1 MLVDRE
7 SGEIF
12 VYDVIGANM
21 FGDGITAEA
30 MVVALDS
37 LGGKRAKVRINSPG
51 GNADEGI
58 AIYNAMRRYAG
69 GVDTVVDSL
78 AASAASVIALA
89 GENRYTATG
98 GRWMIHRAM
107 GVAFGNAGEI
117 AKYITLLEKYDDS
130 IVEIYGEHLKDNSPD
145 EIREMLAAETWFT
158 TDEAIAIGLSTEK
171 ERSEALK
178 PNVANWFKNAP
189 AIIYKEAVEGVK
201 SPAIHRNAA
210 MIRARL

>member
-69 GVDTVVDSL
+69 GVDTVV
-78 AASAASVIALA
+78 
-89 GENRYTATG
+89 R
-98 GRWMIHRAM
+98 RQC
-107 GVAFGNAGEI
+107 
-117 AKYITLLEKYDDS
+117 
-130 IVEIYGEHLKDNSPD
+130 
-145 EIREMLAAETWFT
+145 
-158 TDEAIAIGLSTEK
+158 
-171 ERSEALK
+171 
-178 PNVANWFKNAP
+178 
-189 AIIYKEAVEGVK
+189 
-201 SPAIHRNAA
+201 
-210 MIRARL
+210 